1 MNAIIDLP
9 NPKYCGR
16 PVSRLEVMG
25 EHGTTSTTAL
35 TKVTYFLL
43 EKLAIY
49 AYGWTCKQKK

>member
-1 MNAIIDLP
+1 MNTIIDLSKFQ
-9 NPKYCGR
+9 NPKYCGDQFHR
-16 PVSRLEVMG
+16 FSRSEVMG

-49 AYGWTCKQKK
+49 AFG